1 MKRLLLL
8 AACVLF
14 GFEAHAQAVKPTI
27 MVVPSDA
34 WCIENGYFNEIEN
47 MGSTRKVPDY
57 VAALQS
63 DMDLLQVISKLNDLM
78 ADRNFPLQNLESVIK
93 DIETSNADMG
103 AITSKSG
110 ASISTTLYDEVRNRA
125 KADIIMQISWKVIRQ
140 GPNYQLSYILQGL
153 DSYTNKQIAGSN
165 GIGEPSHSVAVPVL
179 LVEAVSQH
187 IEPFA
192 DRLTAHF
199 KDMQENGREVSYM
212 IRVFDSWENDLETEY
227 DGYELCEIID
237 DWFYE
242 NTKGHRYS
250 IADQSSTTMN
260 LTQVR
265 IPLYDDRGRAQ
276 DAQRFIRPMVR
287 YFRDTYG
294 IEEIKVQTMGLGR
307 CVLIFGAK

>member
-63 DMDLLQVISKLNDLM
+63 DMDLLQVIAKLNDLM

-199 KDMQENGREVSYM
+199 KDMQENGREVSYI

-227 DGYELCEIID
+227 DGYELCELID

-265 IPLYDDRGRAQ
+265 IPLNDDRGRAQ

-287 YFRDTYG
+287 HFKEVYG

-307 CVLIFGAK
+307 CVVIFGAK

>member
-63 DMDLLQVISKLNDLM
+63 DMDLLQVIAKLNDLM
-78 ADRNFPLQNLESVIK
+78 ADRAFPLQNLESVIK

-125 KADIIMQISWKVIRQ
+125 KADIIMQISWKVIKQ
-140 GPNYQLSYILQGL
+140 GPTYQLSYILQGL

-165 GIGEPSHSVAVPVL
+165 GIGAPSHSVAVPVL

-192 DRLTAHF
+192 ERLIAHF
-199 KDMQENGREVSYM
+199 KDMQENGREVSYV

-265 IPLYDDRGRAQ
+265 IPLNDDRGRAQ

-287 YFRDTYG
+287 HFKEVYG

-307 CVLIFGAK
+307 CVVIFGAK

>member
-212 IRVFDSWENDLETEY
+212 IRVFDSWENDLETDY

-307 CVLIFGAK
+307 CVVIFGAK

>member
-63 DMDLLQVISKLNDLM
+63 DMDLLQVIAKLNDLM
-78 ADRNFPLQNLESVIK
+78 ADRSFPLQNLESVIK

-265 IPLYDDRGRAQ
+265 IPLNDDRGRAQ

-287 YFRDTYG
+287 HFKEVYG

-307 CVLIFGAK
+307 CVVIFGAK

>member
-1 MKRLLLL
+1 M

-287 YFRDTYG
+287 HFKEVYG

-307 CVLIFGAK
+307 CVVIFGAK

>member
-287 YFRDTYG
+287 HFKEVYG

-307 CVLIFGAK
+307 CVVIFGAK

>member
-287 YFRDTYG
+287 YLRDTYG

>member
-199 KDMQENGREVSYM
+199 KDMQENGREVSYI

-265 IPLYDDRGRAQ
+265 IPLNDDRGRAQ

-287 YFRDTYG
+287 HFKEVYG

-307 CVLIFGAK
+307 CVVIFGAK

>member
-63 DMDLLQVISKLNDLM
+63 DMDLLQVIAKLNDLM
-78 ADRNFPLQNLESVIK
+78 ADRAFPLQNLESVIK

-103 AITSKSG
+103 AIASKSG

-192 DRLTAHF
+192 ERLIEHF
-199 KDMQENGREVSYM
+199 KDMKENGREVSYV

-265 IPLYDDRGRAQ
+265 IPINDDRGRPQ

-287 YFRDTYG
+287 HFKEVYG
-294 IEEIKVQTMGLGR
+294 IDEIKVQTMGLGR
-307 CVLIFGAK
+307 CVVIFGAK

>member
-307 CVLIFGAK
+307 CVVIFGAK

>member
-63 DMDLLQVISKLNDLM
+63 DMDLLQVIAKLNDLM

-307 CVLIFGAK
+307 CVVIFGAK

>member
-1 MKRLLLL
+1 M

-287 YFRDTYG
+287 HFRDTYG

-307 CVLIFGAK
+307 CVVIFGAK

>member
-93 DIETSNADMG
+93 DIEASNADMG

-287 YFRDTYG
+287 HLKEVYG

-307 CVLIFGAK
+307 CVVIFGAK

>member
-199 KDMQENGREVSYM
+199 KDMQENGREVSYL

-287 YFRDTYG
+287 HFKEVYG

-307 CVLIFGAK
+307 CVVIFGAK

>member
-93 DIETSNADMG
+93 DIEASNADMG

-153 DSYTNKQIAGSN
+153 DSYTNKQVAGSN

-187 IEPFA
+187 
-192 DRLTAHF
+192 
-199 KDMQENGREVSYM
+199 
-212 IRVFDSWENDLETEY
+212 RVRWL
-227 DGYELCEIID
+227 
-237 DWFYE
+237 
-242 NTKGHRYS
+242 
-250 IADQSSTTMN
+250 
-260 LTQVR
+260 
-265 IPLYDDRGRAQ
+265 
-276 DAQRFIRPMVR
+276 
-287 YFRDTYG
+287 
-294 IEEIKVQTMGLGR
+294 
-307 CVLIFGAK
+307 

>member
-1 MKRLLLL
+1 M

-307 CVLIFGAK
+307 CVVIFGAK

>member
-1 MKRLLLL
+1 M

-287 YFRDTYG
+287 YLRDTYG

-307 CVLIFGAK
+307 CVVIFGAK

>member
-287 YFRDTYG
+287 HFRDTYG

-307 CVLIFGAK
+307 CVVIFGAK

>member
-63 DMDLLQVISKLNDLM
+63 DMDLLQVIAKLNDLM
-78 ADRNFPLQNLESVIK
+78 ADRSFPLQNLESVIK

-199 KDMQENGREVSYM
+199 KDMQENGREVSYI

-227 DGYELCEIID
+227 DGYELCELID

-265 IPLYDDRGRAQ
+265 IPLNDDRGRAQ

-287 YFRDTYG
+287 HFKEVYG

-307 CVLIFGAK
+307 CVVIFGAK

>member
-1 MKRLLLL
+1 M

-63 DMDLLQVISKLNDLM
+63 DMDLLQVIAKLNDLM
-78 ADRNFPLQNLESVIK
+78 ADRAFPLQNLESVIK

-125 KADIIMQISWKVIRQ
+125 KADIIMQISWKVIKQ
-140 GPNYQLSYILQGL
+140 GPTYQLSYILQGL

-165 GIGEPSHSVAVPVL
+165 GIGAPSHSVAVPVL

-192 DRLTAHF
+192 ERLIEHF
-199 KDMQENGREVSYM
+199 KDMQENGREVSYV

-265 IPLYDDRGRAQ
+265 IPLNDDRGRPQ

-287 YFRDTYG
+287 HFKEVYG

-307 CVLIFGAK
+307 CVVIFGAK

>member
-1 MKRLLLL
+1 M

-287 YFRDTYG
+287 YLRDTYG

>member
-287 YFRDTYG
+287 HFKEVYG